1 MKMQRAPFDDGIVD
15 LGPAPT
21 NLPLNNNFMN
31 AHASLTGPLASGFQ
45 GKPGIPDPAQLAQL
59 EREDYVGDL
68 KMMEY
73 LRNSGD
79 IS

>member
-1 MKMQRAPFDDGIVD
+1 MMD

-31 AHASLTGPLASGFQ
+31 APSCMVGPLPNGYQ
-45 GKPGIPDPAQLAQL
+45 GKPGMPDPSQLAQF
-59 EREDYVGDL
+59 EREEDVSDL

-73 LRNSGD
+73 LRNAGD
-79 IS
+79 LPQA